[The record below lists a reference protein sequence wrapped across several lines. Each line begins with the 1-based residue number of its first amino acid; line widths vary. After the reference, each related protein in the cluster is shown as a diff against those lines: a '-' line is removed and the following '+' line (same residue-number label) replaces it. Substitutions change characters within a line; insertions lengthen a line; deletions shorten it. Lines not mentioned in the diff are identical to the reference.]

1 MLRRIA
7 IIIALL
13 FLLALALLFTALNQ
27 QQFDVDVAFA
37 RFSVSSGLAL
47 IIAFGAGLLFGVL
60 AQAGWIARLLTER
73 GKLRHALRLA
83 ESRRS
88 TSSGTSGSPD
98 AH

>member
-7 IIIALL
+7 IIVAIL

-27 QQFDVDVAFA
+27 QHFDVDVAFA

-47 IIAFGAGLLFGVL
+47 LIAFGAGLLFGVL
-60 AQAGWIARLLTER
+60 WQANWVARLLAER
-73 GKLRHALRLA
+73 GRLRHALRLA
-83 ESRRS
+83 ESRRPIAPGAS
-88 TSSGTSGSPD
+88 TTPD

>member
-27 QQFDVDVAFA
+27 QQFDVDIAFA
-37 RFSVSSGLAL
+37 RYSVSSGLAL
-47 IIAFGAGLLFGVL
+47 IIAFGAGLLLGVL
-60 AQAGWIARLLTER
+60 AQAGWMARLLSER

-83 ESRRS
+83 ESRRQAAPGPI
-88 TSSGTSGSPD
+88 TPTD
-98 AH
+98 AN